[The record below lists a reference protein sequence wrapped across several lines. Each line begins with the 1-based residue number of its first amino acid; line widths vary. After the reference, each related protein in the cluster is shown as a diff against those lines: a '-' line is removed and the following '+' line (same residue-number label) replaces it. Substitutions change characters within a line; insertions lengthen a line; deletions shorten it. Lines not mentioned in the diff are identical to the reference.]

1 MEKKASQIRAEIAD
15 IEQDR
20 LKLLDE
26 IRARRQPGQAGARW
40 TRVRD
45 YERRIKE
52 LKAKLRLAWHK

>member
-15 IEQDR
+15 LEQDR
-20 LKLLDE
+20 LKLLEE
-26 IRARRQPGQAGARW
+26 IHARGQPRQTGGRW

-52 LKAKLRLAWHK
+52 LKAKLRLAWQK